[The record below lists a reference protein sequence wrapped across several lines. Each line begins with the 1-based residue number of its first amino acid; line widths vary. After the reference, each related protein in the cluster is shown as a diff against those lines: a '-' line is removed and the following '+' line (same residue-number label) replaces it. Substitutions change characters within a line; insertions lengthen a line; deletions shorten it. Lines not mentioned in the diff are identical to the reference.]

1 MEQMSLP
8 FPQKNDSV
16 QFRAVAQTCPSTNLL
31 PVTFGTELLPVTS
44 CTKFI
49 PNLFSTE
56 YFTANN
62 IWYQIKKEKKIK
74 IRRGHVSRDANSKT
88 EVVIQL

>member
-8 FPQKNDSV
+8 FPHKNDGV

-31 PVTFGTELLPVTS
+31 PVTFGKKLLPVTF
-44 CTKFI
+44 CTNCI

-56 YFTANN
+56 YFTASN

-88 EVVIQL
+88 IDVIQL